1 MNSSDFADWK
11 RHPITQLIFSE
22 IERMIE
28 YGKEELAL
36 TAGEDSGTDSKRVG
50 KLIAYR
56 DILDISFDEMK
67 EGTNQ
72 DD

>member
-11 RHPITQLIFSE
+11 RSPITQLIFSE
-22 IERMIE
+22 IEKMIE

-36 TAGEDSGTDSKRVG
+36 TAGEDSVADSRRAG

-56 DILDISFDEMK
+56 DILDISFEEMK
-67 EGTNQ
+67 QGTNQ

>member
-11 RHPITQLIFSE
+11 RHPITQLIFME
-22 IERMIE
+22 IERMIA

-36 TAGEDSGTDSKRVG
+36 TAGEDSVVDSKRVG

-56 DILDISFDEMK
+56 DILDISFDEVVK
-67 EGTNQ
+67 EDNQ